1 MPKYPRDRFDEVP
14 RDLERVGAHRSEPRR
29 GRGWVVVA
37 WAALATGLLV
47 GAGVVA
53 LGVLNDSFQFVAP
66 SATSSAEA
74 GDGATEPADA
84 ATDDAEGATDGATE
98 AAGETPAVTP
108 TPTATAADPSD
119 VPASTTIAV
128 LNATTTSGLA
138 GRAATTLDTAGW
150 TVGSQGNAPERSATS
165 TVYYAT
171 AADRAAALGVAESLG
186 VDATQ
191 QSTAFPGAT
200 ITVVLGTDFS
210 S

>member
-66 SATSSAEA
+66 STSSSAEA
-74 GDGATEPADA
+74 GDATTEPSDEATDGDGA
-84 ATDDAEGATDGATE
+84 ATDGSTD

-186 VDATQ
+186 IDATQ